1 MVSIDK
7 EIMIKAPVE
16 KIFNFVIKSSNLVQL
31 WPSLLEVNNEKLLP
45 NDGYSARWVYKMAG
59 IIFKGKSQCTDVAPY
74 RWISV
79 KCEGTVDS
87 TMTWTFRTKDSIST
101 KVTITLDY
109 QVHLPLLNRLAE
121 NTIIKMNDRE
131 SELVL
136 GNLREFLE
144 KN

>member
-1 MVSIDK
+1 MAAIDK
-7 EIMIKAPVE
+7 EIMIKAPLE
-16 KIFNFVIKSSNLVQL
+16 KIFNFVIKSSNLIPL
-31 WPSLLEVNNEKLLP
+31 WPSLIEVENEKLLP
-45 NDGYSARWVYKMAG
+45 NGGYSAKWVYKMAG
-59 IIFKGKSQCTDVAPY
+59 MYFKGKSECTDVVPH
-74 RWISV
+74 RWFSV
-79 KCEGTVDS
+79 KIEGTVDC
-87 TMTWTFRTKDSIST
+87 TMTWTFRTKDNIVT

-121 NTIIKMNDRE
+121 NIIVKTNERE